1 MMVKLDVPSFSILR
15 MMIQSDDRVGNH
27 GSLAFV
33 SNSQAMIVRHP
44 IRTQYLTSTEQP
56 GLARPWMLAWRVDF
70 GTSGMVEPEVFE
82 QLVQLVCSEGFLSDP
97 NHIATEKVS
106 CREIC
111 HAWLEAP
118 YEPLP
123 ELREHLVVP
132 FSLAFLKGWKRCL
145 ALLFSLG
152 AIRELG
158 LEGQIV
164 NHLKAVSALGRE
176 CSVCKCFC

>member
-1 MMVKLDVPSFSILR
+1 
-15 MMIQSDDRVGNH
+15 MIAG
-27 GSLAFV
+27 
-33 SNSQAMIVRHP
+33 HP

-56 GLARPWMLAWRVDF
+56 GLARPWMLAWRADF
-70 GTSGMVEPEVFE
+70 GTSGMVDPEVFE

-97 NHIATEKVS
+97 NCIATEKVS

-111 HAWLEAP
+111 QAWLVEP

-132 FSLAFLKGWKRCL
+132 FSLAYLKGWKRCL

-158 LEGQIV
+158 LDGQIV
-164 NHLKAVSALGRE
+164 NHLKAVSASRRMQCVQMFLLNFMLLSSQNSR
-176 CSVCKCFC
+176 V